1 MKVNYDEKSDAMYI
15 RFSDAQYY
23 ESDEVKDGI
32 ILDYD
37 KKGKVVAIEILDASK
52 NLPAPKSTFYSMS
65 FEIMKPGLKMLKKQY
80 HK

>member
-15 RFSDAQYY
+15 RFSDAAYY

-37 KKGKVVAIEILDASK
+37 KKGKVIAIEILDASK
-52 NLPAPKSTFYSMS
+52 NLPAPKSQLYSMC
-65 FEIMKPGLKMLKKQY
+65 FEILKPPVKLVRR
-80 HK
+80 